1 MIRNSLKKNT
11 GPWVLWL
18 VTAVI
23 AGWLYSDMHHV
34 NRVVGFAA
42 TVDYRVSPT
51 ETGRLTSVAVEVGQP
66 VSEGQ
71 VLATVDSA
79 EIEDQLAVLEA
90 ERSRAEARYH
100 ADRSR
105 AMYDAME
112 QETDMASSVA
122 RTERRLAESR
132 TEYLEATAELEV
144 HRAETTRVRRLV
156 SQKMVDRG
164 QLAAIE
170 ARVASLRG
178 KVDGSRSTLE
188 LLERQLQASKER
200 LSQTT
205 EERVAELVAP
215 RKREVEVI
223 DARLQAMRSRKDG
236 LILRSPVSGHVATV
250 HRQVGAVAGPDMP
263 VATVIAPAEGRV
275 VACIA
280 EEQALDVPVGAVATV
295 WPRTDPDNPTTGRVV
310 GLGPIV
316 EKVPSRCRP
325 NLGSRAWG
333 RDVMILLDEP
343 AALLPGQAV
352 EVEVAQVPSGSRGAH
367 ALDIKRKVAG
377 EPQEMTVP
385 QALLRRTRL
394 EPSGAVWV
402 PALLRYVLVSD
413 DTGHRGVDEHAPWLF
428 TMDTR
433 GQVDPT
439 PLAITGIDS
448 VSDMEAIAPREGGGV
463 YVLCSQS
470 LSRRGARPEARQLFL
485 RLKPSL
491 AGFEVDGSVHLAS
504 MLEELSDEVRRDLGI
519 PDLTKLDIEALAPWG
534 ESLLFGL
541 KSPGSRD
548 GDAIVWK
555 LGSPDVLFEGGT
567 LEAAGLTRWG
577 QISLPVQVG
586 DQTVPGGISDLLT
599 LPDGSLAITATAV
612 VDDKGAQAGGLW
624 WVPKPS
630 GGELEGRPIRSF
642 AGLKPE
648 GLSLS
653 PSPGKLLITF
663 DTGSAT
669 PLWVELDRPA
679 P

>member
-1 MIRNSLKKNT
+1 MIRNPLKKNA
-11 GPWVLWL
+11 GPWALWL

-42 TVDYRVSPT
+42 TVDYRVSPI

-66 VSEGQ
+66 VAEGQ
-71 VLATVDSA
+71 ILATVDTV
-79 EIEDQLAVLEA
+79 EIDDKLAVLEA
-90 ERSRAEARYH
+90 ERSRAEARYQ

-105 AMYDAME
+105 AMYDATE
-112 QETDMASSVA
+112 QQNDMAAAVA
-122 RTERRLAESR
+122 RTERRLADAR
-132 TEYLEATAELEV
+132 TERLEASAELDV
-144 HRAETTRVRRLV
+144 RQAEAKRVRRLV
-156 SQKMVDRG
+156 NQKMVDRG
-164 QLAAIE
+164 RLASVE

-178 KVDGSRSTLE
+178 RVAGSKASVA
-188 LLERQLQASKER
+188 LLEKQLAVSQER
-200 LSQTT
+200 MERTA
-205 EERVAELVAP
+205 EERVTEQVAP

-223 DARLQAMRSRKDG
+223 DARLRAMRSRKEG
-236 LILRSPVSGHVATV
+236 LVLRSPVNGHVATV

-343 AALLPGQAV
+343 ASLLPGQAV
-352 EVEVAQVPSGSRGAH
+352 EVEVAQTPSRTTGAH
-367 ALDIKRKVAG
+367 ALDVERSSAGQPRK
-377 EPQEMTVP
+377 MTIP
-385 QALLRRTRL
+385 DALLKRTRL
-394 EPSGAVWV
+394 EPSGAVWM
-402 PALLRYVLVSD
+402 PSLLRYVLVSD
-413 DTGHRGVDEHAPWLF
+413 DTGHKGTDEHAPWLF

-439 PLAITGIDS
+439 PLAITGVDRI
-448 VSDMEAIAPREGGGV
+448 SDMEAIAPREGGGL

-491 AGFEVDGSVHLAS
+491 GGFEVDGSVHLAS
-504 MLEELSDEVRRDLGI
+504 LLEALPEERRIGLGLK
-519 PDLTKLDIEALAPWG
+519 DMNDLDIEAVAPWSG
-534 ESLLFGL
+534 GLLLGL
-541 KSPGSRD
+541 KSPGSAD
-548 GDAIVWK
+548 GQALVW
-555 LGSPDVLFEGGT
+555 LLRSPDALFEGGS
-567 LEAAGLTRWG
+567 LETAGLATWG
-577 QISLPVQVG
+577 RVSLTVQAG
-586 DQTVPGGISDLLT
+586 DEVLPGGISDLLA
-599 LPDGSLAITATAV
+599 LPDGSLAVTATV
-612 VDDKGAQAGGLW
+612 EGQQSGSLW
-624 WVPKPS
+624 WIPKPAE
-630 GGELEGRPIRSF
+630 GEMQGRKIRSF
-642 AGLKPE
+642 KGLKPE

-663 DTGSAT
+663 DMGSAT
-669 PLWVELDRPA
+669 PLWVELDRPT